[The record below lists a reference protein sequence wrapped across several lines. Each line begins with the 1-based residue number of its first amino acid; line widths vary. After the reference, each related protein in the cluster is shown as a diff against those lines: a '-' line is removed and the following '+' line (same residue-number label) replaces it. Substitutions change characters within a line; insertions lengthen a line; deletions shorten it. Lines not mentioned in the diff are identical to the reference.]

1 LSITAIDNIFTNDPA
16 VESKIVSVV
25 TGKEVGEYGLYKI
38 GERVFNLQRA
48 ILAREGN
55 RGREAD
61 RVVN

>member
-1 LSITAIDNIFTNDPA
+1 LSITTIANIFANDPA

-25 TGKEVGEYGLYKI
+25 TGKEVDEDGLYKI
-38 GERVFNLQRA
+38 GEMVFNLQRA